1 MNERLLLI
9 DDDPGIR
16 DTVSATLRLEGFDVA
31 VAETAEVAM
40 RRLADET
47 FDLLIVDVMLPGM
60 SGTELCRRLRHAG
73 NTVPVVMLTA
83 KDAEIDR
90 VVGLELGADDYVT
103 KPFSTAELASRARAI
118 FRRAQLDE
126 ASRVE
131 SGIRRVGGLELD
143 FVRHQLR
150 VEGEPVQL
158 TPSEFKLIALMAN
171 DPERVFSRRQLM
183 EHLWESAHTG
193 DQHACDVHVS
203 NIRRKIERDPSHP
216 ERLVTVRSR
225 GYKLVAS

>member
-1 MNERLLLI
+1 MNERLLLV
-9 DDDPGIR
+9 DDDPGIL

-31 VAETAEVAM
+31 VEETAEAALK
-40 RRLADET
+40 RLAEEAV
-47 FDLLIVDVMLPGM
+47 DLLILDVMLPGI
-60 SGTELCRRLRHAG
+60 SGMELCRRLRAEG
-73 NTVPVVMLTA
+73 NTVPVIMLTA

-90 VVGLELGADDYVT
+90 VIGLELGADDYVT

-118 FRRAQLDE
+118 FRRADLDQ
-126 ASRVE
+126 ASRA
-131 SGIRRVGGLELD
+131 GDAIRRVGGLELD

-150 VEGEPVQL
+150 VDGEPVQL
-158 TPSEFKLIALMAN
+158 TPSEFKLVAFMAN

-183 EHLWESAHTG
+183 EHLWESAHIG